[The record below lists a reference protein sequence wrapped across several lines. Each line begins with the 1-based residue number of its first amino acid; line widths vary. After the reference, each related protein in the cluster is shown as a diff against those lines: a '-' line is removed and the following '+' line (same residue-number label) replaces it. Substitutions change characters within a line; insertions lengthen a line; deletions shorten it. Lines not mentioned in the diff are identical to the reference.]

1 MRLIRED
8 DADDLLQVYSDKNAL
23 PFFNGDNCNG
33 SNFYC
38 AVREDME
45 NTIKYWLIGHYQN
58 IAYYDYW
65 VIEKEE
71 D

>member
-1 MRLIRED
+1 
-8 DADDLLQVYSDKNAL
+8 
-23 PFFNGDNCNG
+23 
-33 SNFYC
+33 
-38 AVREDME
+38 ME
-45 NTIKYWLIGHYQN
+45 NTIKYWLIGHHQN